1 MKVAGMMG
9 SCEGGH
15 AKSELK
21 SELKSEMELTMRRL
35 VHNFTILNV
44 QTTTKL
50 FESSANTYTLL
61 VNFKYLTVKTR
72 NCELVKF

>member
-1 MKVAGMMG
+1 MQVAGMMG

-15 AKSELK
+15 AK

-50 FESSANTYTLL
+50 FESSANTYTLR

-72 NCELVKF
+72 NCELVTF